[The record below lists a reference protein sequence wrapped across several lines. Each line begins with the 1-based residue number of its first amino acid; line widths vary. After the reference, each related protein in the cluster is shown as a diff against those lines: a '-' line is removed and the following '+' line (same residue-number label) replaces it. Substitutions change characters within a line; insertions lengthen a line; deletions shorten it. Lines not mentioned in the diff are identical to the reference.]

1 MKITALAKL
10 GVSGLQLRLR
20 ISAKNYLKMHK
31 FLIDFPS
38 NLGSSPR
45 NKRAHSSD
53 PGARVKRP
61 RLTNLKRPDGAV
73 LKEPRLIDFE
83 DPTDPVVLAVS
94 GIGKGKDVMF

>member
-1 MKITALAKL
+1 MKITAPATAPAKL
-10 GVSGLQLRLR
+10 VVSGLTLR
-20 ISAKNYLKMHK
+20 INYLKMHE

-53 PGARVKRP
+53 PGARAKRP
-61 RLTNLKRPDGAV
+61 KLTNLKRPDGAV
-73 LKEPRLIDFE
+73 LKEPRLIDFK
-83 DPTDPVVLAVS
+83 DPADPVVLAVS